1 MIMVQTS
8 NPKID
13 LSLMGGGRGET
24 GYWTSSVQALRLD
37 TARTMLSTDP
47 DRVMYVAGTT
57 SAGLVTGNEGRP

>member
-1 MIMVQTS
+1 
-8 NPKID
+8 
-13 LSLMGGGRGET
+13 
-24 GYWTSSVQALRLD
+24 VQALRLD

>member
-1 MIMVQTS
+1 MWSMMTNS
-8 NPKID
+8 YARLYLR
-13 LSLMGGGRGET
+13 LSVHWCIVMRELST
-24 GYWTSSVQALRLD
+24 VQALRLD